1 MDVFD
6 LRERLV
12 KDYADFTR
20 SFVNIGDRRIS
31 EHVDRELED
40 GLLWPEPIVQLNPS
54 FEPGGTVDEL
64 VAAGILHD
72 RCAPI
77 FRRGKTDEHPQGEPL
92 LLHHHQREAI
102 ETAATGQNY
111 VLTTGTGSGKS
122 LTYIIPIVDHVLRRG
137 SGRGIQ
143 AIVVYP
149 MNALANSQL
158 GELEKFLSVGPL
170 GSTGL
175 VRVGRY
181 TGQEKD
187 EERQALLAHP
197 PDILLTNYV
206 MLELILTR
214 PQERKI
220 VDAARGL
227 RFLVLDELH
236 TYRGRQGADVGL
248 LCRRVREAC
257 YASELQCVG
266 TSATLAGPGTL
277 DEQRAEVA
285 RVAALLFGASVDP
298 SNVIGEKLRR
308 ATAPA
313 QPENASFREALARR
327 VSQPA
332 PEDVRS
338 FLDDPLASW
347 IETTVGLEEEPE
359 TRRLRRARPRMVGGE
374 DGAAAELARLVGS
387 DPVVCA
393 DAIRT
398 TLMRGYDLRNPEN
411 GFPLFAFRLHQ
422 LFTRGETVFA
432 TVEPEDSRF
441 VTTQEQQFAPEDRS
455 KILLPLAFCRECGQE
470 YYTVRVATGDN
481 GPEVRARRLNDT
493 TGNDEDEETG
503 FLFANSEKPW
513 PDESEE
519 LLGRVPDDWLETYAG
534 GERVK
539 SSFRKHLPA
548 PITVR
553 TDGRIAEDGMRFHF
567 VHTPF
572 RFCLNC
578 GVAHG
583 GRQPKDFGKLMT
595 LGAGGRS
602 SATTILG
609 LAAIRSL
616 RSDESL
622 DPVARKLLSF
632 TDNRQDASL
641 QAGHFNDFVEV
652 GLIRSALFRAADAA
666 GSEGLRHDE
675 LALRVFDALA
685 LPIEDYAVDPAVRF
699 GAREDTERA
708 FRDVLA
714 YRIYRD
720 LERGWRITAPN
731 LEQSGLLEI
740 AYGSLAEVCAAEDVW
755 ETKHAA
761 LAGAK
766 PERRAHIAKVLLD
779 LLRRELAIRVDY
791 LRRDW
796 QEALQQRSSQYLI
809 EPWALDEDEE
819 LVHARVAYPRPRAGQ
834 DYRGDLY
841 VGTRGMFGQFLRRPT
856 TFGPQTKLSTAE
868 TETVIAD
875 LFEALREAGLLVVV
889 RESDDGVSGYQVAAA
904 QLLWQAGD
912 GTKPYHDPI
921 RVPQLP
927 ESGGK
932 TNPFF
937 VNFYRRVA
945 ADGQGLQAREHTAQV
960 PAEEREKR
968 EKLFRE
974 AKLPVLFCS
983 PTMELGV
990 DIADLN
996 VVNMRNIPPTPANYA
1011 QRSGRA
1017 GRSGQ
1022 PALVFDYA
1030 AAGNSH
1036 DQYYFRR
1043 PTDMVAG
1050 QVKPPRLDL
1059 ANEDLV
1065 RAHVHAVW
1073 LAETGKSLG
1082 SSLATVLDL
1091 SDEENRYFPVM
1102 NDLRDAFD
1110 DPALSERARPAAQA
1124 LLASIPTLD
1133 EAEWMHDGWLDEA
1146 LREAPKA
1153 FDRACDRWRELYT
1166 AALDARDTQTKAAN
1180 DFSKTRKERDLAERL
1195 RREARAQLELL
1206 RGDDQQRPL
1215 QSDFYSYRYFASE
1228 GFLPGY
1234 SFPRLP
1240 LSAFI
1245 PARRGRKGRD
1255 EYVQRPRFL
1264 AISEFGPRSIVY
1276 HEGARYVINRV
1287 FLPADRDEENRL
1299 PTSVVKQC
1307 SSCGYLHPVDPDEPG
1322 LDMCESCGAPLEPP
1336 LTRLFRLQNVGTK
1349 RRDRINSDE
1358 EERVR
1363 QGFEIRTGVRFAERD
1378 GRGQRHTDIVN
1389 EGVKWGTLTYGGAA
1403 TLWRINVGW
1412 TRRKNKELL
1421 GFVLDTQNGY
1431 WATNPEAAADDKED
1445 AMSNSRDR
1453 VVPYVEDRR
1462 NTLLFQP
1469 SRPLP
1474 ANVMASLA
1482 AALKSAIQVTYDLE
1496 DSELAAEPLPNRDF
1510 RNLLLLYEAAEGG
1523 AGVLRQLASDP
1534 TALPR
1539 VATQALRL
1547 CHFDPDTGADIGS
1560 APGARE
1566 RCSAACYDCL
1576 LSYSNQWD
1584 HRQLDRFEV
1593 RDTLLLLKNAEV
1605 AVSPLSMSRAQLH
1618 GELEAGCDSQLERD
1632 FLSFLFDNGYE
1643 LPTHGQRVV
1652 DGLKARPDFTYDH
1665 HFALVFVDGPHHDT
1679 DDRRRID
1686 NDQTKRLVD
1695 EGFRVIRV
1703 DEDKSGWPAAL
1714 AQHPDVF
1721 GKGA

>member
-1 MDVFD
+1 VDVFG
-6 LRERLV
+6 LRQRLV
-12 KDYADFTR
+12 EDYADFTR
-20 SFVNIGDRRIS
+20 SFVNIRDARIS
-31 EHVDRELED
+31 GHVDRVLEE
-40 GLLWPEPIVQLNPS
+40 GLLWPEPIVQLNPA
-54 FEPGGTVDEL
+54 FEPGGTVEEL
-64 VAAGILHD
+64 VAGGVLHE
-72 RCAPI
+72 RCSAI
-77 FRRGKTDEHPQGEPL
+77 FRRGKTTENPEGEPL
-92 LLHHHQREAI
+92 LLHRHQREAI
-102 ETAATGQNY
+102 EIARTGENY

-122 LTYIIPIVDHVLRRG
+122 LTYIVPIVDHVLRRG

-158 GELEKFLSVGPL
+158 GELEKFLSVGPP

-181 TGQEKD
+181 TGQESD
-187 EERQALLAHP
+187 EERQALLARP

-257 YASELQCVG
+257 HASELQCVG

-277 DEQRAEVA
+277 EEQRAEVA
-285 RVAALLFGASVDP
+285 RVAALLFGAPVEP
-298 SNVIGEKLRR
+298 GNVIGETLRR
-308 ATAPA
+308 ATVPVRLDDAEFCA
-313 QPENASFREALARR
+313 ALARR
-327 VSQPA
+327 VSLP
-332 PEDVRS
+332 PPDDLET
-338 FLDDPLASW
+338 FLEDPLASW
-347 IETTVGLEEEPE
+347 IETTLGLEQEPE
-359 TRRLRRARPRMVGGE
+359 TGRLRRARPRAIGGD
-374 DGAAAELARLVGS
+374 DGAAAELASLVER
-387 DPVVCA
+387 DPGECA
-393 DAIRT
+393 EAIRA
-398 TLMRGYDLRNPEN
+398 TLMRGYHLRDPET
-411 GFPLFAFRLHQ
+411 GFPVFAFRLHQ

-432 TVEPEDSRF
+432 TVEPEDTRF
-441 VTTQEQQFAPEDRS
+441 ITTQEQAAAPDDRS

-470 YYTVRVATGDN
+470 YYTVRIATGDR
-481 GPEVRARRLNDT
+481 GPEVRPRRLNDT
-493 TGNDEDEETG
+493 TGNEDDEETG
-503 FLFANSEKPW
+503 FLYASSEKPW
-513 PDESEE
+513 PDEGEE
-519 LLGRVPDDWLETYAG
+519 LLGRVPDDWLESHAG

-539 SSFRKHLPA
+539 SSFHKHLPR
-548 PITVR
+548 PLNVR
-553 TDGRIAEDGMRFHF
+553 LDGRIAEEGMRFHF

-602 SATTILG
+602 SATTILS

-666 GSEGLRHDE
+666 GEGGLNHDE

-685 LPIEDYAVDPAVRF
+685 LPIEEYAIDPTVRF
-699 GAREDTERA
+699 GAKEDTERA

-731 LEQSGLLEI
+731 LEQCGLLEI
-740 AYGSLAEVCAAEDVW
+740 GYASLDDVCVAEDVW

-761 LAGAK
+761 LAAAA
-766 PERRAHIAKVLLD
+766 PERRAYVARVLLD

-796 QEALQQRSSQYLI
+796 QEALQQRSSQFLI

-819 LVHARVAYPRPRAGQ
+819 LVHARVAFPRPRAGQ

-856 TFGPQTKLSTAE
+856 TFGPQVKLSTAD

-889 RESDDGVSGYQVAAA
+889 REGDDGVSGYQVAAS
-904 QLLWQAGD
+904 QLRWRAGD
-912 GTKPYHDPI
+912 GTTPYHDPI

-927 ESGGK
+927 AGGGK

-937 VNFYRRVA
+937 VNFYRAVA
-945 ADGQGLQAREHTAQV
+945 AGGQGLQAREHTAQV

-1082 SSLATVLDL
+1082 GSLADVLDL
-1091 SDEENRYFPVM
+1091 SDEENRHFPVM
-1102 NDLRDAFD
+1102 NDLREAFEE
-1110 DPALSERARPAAQA
+1110 PALLERARPAAQA

-1166 AALDARDTQTKAAN
+1166 AALDARDTQTKVAN
-1180 DFSKTRKERDLAERL
+1180 DFSKTKKERDLAERL

-1206 RGDDQQRPL
+1206 RGDDQQGRL

-1245 PARRGRKGRD
+1245 PGRRGRKGQD

-1287 FLPADRDEENRL
+1287 FLPAERDEENRL

-1307 SSCGYLHPVDPDEPG
+1307 SSCGYLHPVDPNEPG
-1322 LDMCESCGAPLEPP
+1322 LDMCESCGAPLDPP

-1363 QGFEIRTGVRFAERD
+1363 QGFEIRTGIRFAERE
-1378 GRGQRHTDIVN
+1378 GRGQRHADVVSD
-1389 EGVKWGTLTYGGAA
+1389 GAKWGTLTYGGAA

-1412 TRRKNKELL
+1412 TRRKSKELL

-1469 SRPLP
+1469 SRPLGT
-1474 ANVMASLA
+1474 NVMASLA
-1482 AALKSAIQVTYDLE
+1482 AALKSAIQVAYDLE
-1496 DSELAAEPLPNRDF
+1496 DSELAAEPLPSRDF
-1510 RNLLLLYEAAEGG
+1510 RNLLLFYEAAEGG
-1523 AGVLRQLASDP
+1523 AGVLRQLAADP

-1539 VATQALRL
+1539 VATEALRL
-1547 CHFDPDTGADIGS
+1547 CHFDPDSGADLGS

-1584 HRQLDRFEV
+1584 HRLLDRFEV

-1605 AVSPLSMSRAQLH
+1605 AVSPLSMSRTGLRDQL
-1618 GELEAGCDSQLERD
+1618 ATGCDSQLERD
-1632 FLSFLFDNGYE
+1632 FLAFLFDNGYE

-1679 DDRRRID
+1679 ADRQRLD
-1686 NDQTKRLVD
+1686 EEQTKRLVN
-1695 EGFRVIRV
+1695 EGYRVIRI
-1703 DEDKSGWPAAL
+1703 DEDKSTWPAAV

-1721 GKGA
+1721 GKGR